1 VQDGAADGFCTTPTA
16 QHQRYA
22 IFTDLPV
29 LVPKLAV
36 FCRRDHPRRLEIEA
50 IQTLDGLVGFT
61 RGDYLGNWSPDEEL
75 RLPRPSVTANIEDVF
90 AMLAA

>member
-1 VQDGAADGFCTTPTA
+1 MSVVGILPACVSMLMKPLGIAAQHDAYPWARAQALVQDGAADGFCTTPTA

-36 FCRRDHPRRLEIEA
+36 FYRRIIPVAWR
-50 IQTLDGLVGFT
+50 
-61 RGDYLGNWSPDEEL
+61 
-75 RLPRPSVTANIEDVF
+75 
-90 AMLAA
+90 